1 MLGTAYLT
9 PQLLFNAPTG
19 VSWTL
24 IPDPDSTQA
33 QQQAAAVDV
42 IWRATSRI
50 DTYCHQPLRATAD
63 TEYLNGPGAPRC
75 NVDPNTGVGV
85 LNMKRWPVTEVLA
98 IQVSSSRAFPRVW
111 TPVTAGQWDIRHPLL
126 FSGDSAA
133 GTAPD
138 GGWTIDVAPG
148 WISWYGCGAGIPT
161 PNGAWRGGG
170 GRGGQRVQVCYINGW
185 PHTSLT
191 EGAEAGD
198 TVLNVDDVTGWAN
211 ASGFAYDGSATE
223 PVSAES
229 VSASSPL
236 VLPNNAGTAQAGPG
250 TVTLTAPL
258 AFGHQQGTLIS
269 ALPATAIEAAVYAAC
284 IQALDSGIDAIAV
297 QDMSGQ
303 RVSSEE
309 ASKDIETE
317 LKGLLDSFRRVM

>member
-1 MLGTAYLT
+1 LLGTAYLST
-9 PQLLFNAPTG
+9 TLLFNAPTG
-19 VSWTL
+19 VSWAL
-24 IPDPDSTQA
+24 IPDPDSTQE

-50 DTYCHQPLRATAD
+50 DAHCRQPLRATAD
-63 TEYLNGPGAPRC
+63 TEYLNGPGLPRC
-75 NVDPNTGVGV
+75 NVDRNTGAGV

-98 IQVSSSRAFPRVW
+98 IQVSPSRAFPRAW
-111 TPVTAGQWDIRHPLL
+111 TPVPAGQWDVRHPLL

-148 WISWYGCGAGIPT
+148 WIGRSPWGRTPAGGWTGA
-161 PNGAWRGGG
+161 G

-191 EGAEAGD
+191 RVAGQGD

-211 ASGFAYDGSATE
+211 ASGFAYDGADTE
-223 PVSAES
+223 PLAALS
-229 VSASSPL
+229 VSAASPL
-236 VLPNNAGTAQAGPG
+236 ALPNGAGTAQAGPG
-250 TVTLTAPL
+250 AVTLTAPL
-258 AFGHQQGTLIS
+258 AFGHQEGTLIS
-269 ALPATAIEAAVYAAC
+269 ALPATVIEAAVYAAC
-284 IQALDSGIDAIAV
+284 MQALDSGIDAIAV

-303 RVSSEE
+303 RVSSAQ
-309 ASKDIETE
+309 ASKDIEAE
-317 LKGLLDSFRRVM
+317 FKGLLDSFRRVM